1 MTLATTK
8 AGALVS
14 PLVGM
19 EQPLQQTASH
29 PVRGA
34 ANSHLTGLQVDMPLV
49 SDISEGPL
57 HQPAYILR
65 RLGEM
70 LVAARTG
77 PLWRGH
83 LRQRR
88 RGSMA
93 VRRNHGAWCLEGHHP
108 VATEGG

>member
-57 HQPAYILR
+57 HQPAYFLR
-65 RLGEM
+65 RLGDNCFCNFFFRACSSFSS
-70 LVAARTG
+70 LIWATG
-77 PLWRGH
+77 
-83 LRQRR
+83 RR
-88 RGSMA
+88 RQIFSLTSTNSRH
-93 VRRNHGAWCLEGHHP
+93 RRRKTW
-108 VATEGG
+108 